1 MKEESTTTLEHENF
15 DYNQQAPQLN
25 LSGKFQ

>member
-1 MKEESTTTLEHENF
+1 MKKESTTTVEYENF
-15 DYNQQAPQLN
+15 DYKQQAPQLN